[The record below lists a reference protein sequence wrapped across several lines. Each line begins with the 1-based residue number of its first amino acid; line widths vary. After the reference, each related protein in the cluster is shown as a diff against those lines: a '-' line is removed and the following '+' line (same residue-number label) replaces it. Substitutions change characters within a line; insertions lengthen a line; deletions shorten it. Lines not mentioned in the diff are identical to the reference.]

1 MSGVFNLLDPNA
13 WRNPIVLL
21 GAAFTLWMIIDAIR
35 QQEYLWAVI
44 MFFFPL
50 ISPILYFF
58 FVYLGRPSSRSPSA
72 TAGFELP
79 GTFNRNRIKELQ
91 GQIHHLDKAH
101 HHAEL
106 GDIYFQQGKLKEAE
120 QCYRNAI
127 ERDSSDPDFQAH
139 LGQCILR
146 QDRPEEALPLLE
158 KIISENPKHDY
169 GHTMMAYAETLTQL
183 GQKDAA
189 LLAWQRV
196 LENNSYARARVQLA
210 RLHLERGEHDLAK
223 KELTDFLADEAYGA
237 SFQKKLDKPW
247 VRQAKSM
254 LKELK

>member
-1 MSGVFNLLDPNA
+1 MPGLVNMLNADLL
-13 WRNPIVLL
+13 RNPIVLL
-21 GAAFTLWMIIDAIR
+21 MVAFTIWMIVDAVRR
-35 QQEYLWAVI
+35 QEWIWAAI
-44 MFFFPL
+44 MFFFPM

-58 FVYLGRPSSRSPSA
+58 LVYRAQAAPSV

-79 GTFNRNRIKELQ
+79 GTFSRNRIKELQ

-120 QCYRNAI
+120 ACYRAAI
-127 ERDSSDPDFQAH
+127 ERDGTDIDFQAH
-139 LGQCILR
+139 LGQCLLR
-146 QDRPEEALPLLE
+146 QNRAEEAAPLLE
-158 KIISENPKHDY
+158 KIVRQNPRHDY
-169 GHTMMAYAETLTQL
+169 GHTLMAYAETLTKL

-189 LLAWQRV
+189 LGAWKEV
-196 LENNSYARARVQLA
+196 LQNHSYARARVQLA
-210 RLHLERGEHDLAK
+210 RLHLERNEPELAR

-247 VRQAKSM
+247 TRQAKAM
-254 LKELK
+254 LKQIG

>member
-21 GAAFTLWMIIDAIR
+21 GAAFTLWMIVDAIR

-58 FVYLGRPSSRSPSA
+58 FVYLGRPSARASSA

-79 GTFNRNRIKELQ
+79 GTYNRNRIKELQ
-91 GQIHHLDKAH
+91 GHIHHLDKAH

-120 QCYRNAI
+120 QCYRAAI
-127 ERDSSDPDFQAH
+127 ERDGADIDFQAH
-139 LGQCILR
+139 LGQCLLR
-146 QDRPEEALPLLE
+146 QGRAEEALPLLE
-158 KIISENPKHDY
+158 KIARESPKHDY
-169 GHTMMAYAETLTQL
+169 GHTMMAYAETLTKL
-183 GQKDAA
+183 GRKDAA
-189 LLAWQRV
+189 LEAWKKV
-196 LENNSYARARVQLA
+196 LENHSYARARVQLA
-210 RLHLERGEHDLAK
+210 HLHLERGERDLAK
-223 KELTDFLADEAYGA
+223 KELNDFLIDEAYGA

-247 VRQAKSM
+247 IRQAKSM